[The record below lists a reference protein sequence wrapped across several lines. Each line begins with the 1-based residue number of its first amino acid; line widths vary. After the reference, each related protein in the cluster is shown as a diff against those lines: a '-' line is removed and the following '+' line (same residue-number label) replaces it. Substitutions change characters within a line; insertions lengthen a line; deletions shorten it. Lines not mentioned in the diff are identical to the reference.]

1 MLSYY
6 NLLQRTL
13 PIYTIGPKT
22 HVLVCFFPFGCFLD
36 RFATARNL
44 VQLIQMF
51 MPQCRAKIFRNE
63 RSQST
68 PLDRKHMF
76 WCVFF
81 CVGAFGTILLLHETY
96 CETHQTGTI
105 NAKVRAMM
113 SC

>member
-1 MLSYY
+1 L
-6 NLLQRTL
+6 
-13 PIYTIGPKT
+13 
-22 HVLVCFFPFGCFLD
+22 FPFGCFLY

-51 MPQCRAKIFRNE
+51 MPRCRAKIFRNE

-96 CETHQTGTI
+96 CKTHQTGTI